1 MQQASST
8 SLDITEPMLAGSILL
23 RAFSPSR
30 FASPFAQ
37 VVGSFRVPFGFSC
50 SYHPSGPGIC
60 VAAVLKILKHIG
72 TGQGAKERRPAA
84 AVWCLGG
91 IYSLQDD
98 TLATLVGCR

>member
-50 SYHPSGPGIC
+50 SYPVRARPVPAS
-60 VAAVLKILKHIG
+60 VLQL
-72 TGQGAKERRPAA
+72 
-84 AVWCLGG
+84 C
-91 IYSLQDD
+91 
-98 TLATLVGCR
+98 